1 MFDIGFSEIVLI
13 AVIAIVVLGP
23 ERLPEL
29 GRHIGKAMRMWRGV
43 KDDFSGRVR
52 EAIVID
58 PPRMIEPTTAKP
70 VQRESLPPPG
80 EAS

>member
-58 PPRMIEPTTAKP
+58 PPPTEPTVAKP
-70 VQRESLPPPG
+70 VQRESLPTTG
-80 EAS
+80 ELP